1 MNFDDYLKKKLED
14 PEFRH
19 EWAADEEAF
28 QIVRLLVS
36 TRARLGLTQAQLAK
50 RMGTDQASVSRA
62 ETTGQVTAAFLARF
76 VQAIGGS
83 AILTVR
89 SPGSK
94 VTRFDIGALLRDR
107 PRPTGAPASVALKRE
122 LGQRLRR
129 LRVKRDRLQ
138 QHDMPPAPPA
148 PAARET
154 QRAPEEPQ
162 AA

>member
-1 MNFDDYLKKKLED
+1 MNFDDYLQAKLDD
-14 PEFRH
+14 PEFHR

-36 TRARLGLTQAQLAK
+36 ARARLGLTQAQLAQ

-76 VQAIGGS
+76 VQATGGS
-83 AILTVR
+83 AMLTVR

-94 VTRFDIGALLRDR
+94 ATRIDIGSLLRDR
-107 PRPTGAPASVALKRE
+107 SWPAGRPASATLKRE

-129 LRVKRDRLQ
+129 LRIKRK
-138 QHDMPPAPPA
+138 APL
-148 PAARET
+148 R
-154 QRAPEEPQ
+154 
-162 AA
+162 